1 MVLMVE
7 GRLTKPAAV
16 SRLSPGWPIRSGL
29 IDHEAVDGIF
39 LMQKI
44 AEGIALQLL
53 QFGIR
58 GWYYGGHGVAGGANR
73 SL

>member
-1 MVLMVE
+1 
-7 GRLTKPAAV
+7 
-16 SRLSPGWPIRSGL
+16 
-29 IDHEAVDGIF
+29 
-39 LMQKI
+39 MQKI